1 MTGCKSKMEAITCLV
16 ENGVIEKTKK
26 RCRDIQIGGKIGKR
40 LFEFDHKILENGKL
54 VNTLVR
60 GYSFGDGLI
69 LLGFSPAKEVPIN
82 Y

>member
-1 MTGCKSKMEAITCLV
+1 MEAITCLV

-26 RCRDIQIGGKIGKR
+26 RCRDIKMGGEIGKR
-40 LFEFDHKILENGKL
+40 LFEFGQKILDNGKL
-54 VNTLVR
+54 VNTLVT

-69 LLGFSPAKEVPIN
+69 LLGFSPAKNAPIN